1 MKKILIIISILL
13 IFTMITNNVKADT
26 IMIPNEAIRFRVLAN
41 SNNVYDQE
49 IKMDVALSV
58 QDEIYNL
65 LKDETNISSARETIK
80 NNIPK
85 IETVVERIFKEKSYL
100 NTFKVE
106 YGYNYFP
113 EKEYKG
119 VKYEEGNYESLL
131 ITLGEGKGDN
141 WWCVLFPP
149 LCLVEAE
156 ESSEVEYKFFIQ
168 ELIEKYF

>member
-1 MKKILIIISILL
+1 MKKLLIVISIIL
-13 IFTMITNNVKADT
+13 IFTLVTQNVNAEDV
-26 IMIPNEAIRFRVLAN
+26 MIPNEAIRLRILAN
-41 SNNVYDQE
+41 SNSVYDQE
-49 IKMDVALSV
+49 VKMDVAMKV
-58 QDEIYNL
+58 QDEIYKI
-65 LKDETNISSARETIK
+65 LKNEDSIDGAKTTLEE
-80 NNIPK
+80 NIPK
-85 IETVVERIFKEKSYL
+85 LESIVERIFKEKSYM

-106 YGYNYFP
+106 YGYHYFP

-119 VKYEEGNYESLL
+119 VKYDAGEYESLL

-168 ELIEKYF
+168 ELIEKYL

>member
-1 MKKILIIISILL
+1 MKQILIIISIVLV
-13 IFTMITNNVKADT
+13 FTLVTQNVNAEDV
-26 IMIPNEAIRFRVLAN
+26 MIPDEAIRFRVLAN
-41 SNNVYDQE
+41 SNSVYDQE
-49 IKMDVALSV
+49 IKMDVAMEV
-58 QDEIYNL
+58 QDEIYEL
-65 LKDETNISSARETIK
+65 LKNEDNITSAKTTLQE
-80 NNIPK
+80 NIPK
-85 IETVVERIFKEKSYL
+85 LESVVERIFREKSYM

-106 YGYNYFP
+106 YGHHYFP

-119 VKYEEGNYESLL
+119 VKYNEGEYESLL

-168 ELIEKYF
+168 ELIEKYL

>member
-1 MKKILIIISILL
+1 MKKILIIISIIL
-13 IFTMITNNVKADT
+13 IFTLINKNVNADT
-26 IMIPNEAIRFRVLAN
+26 IMIPDEAIRFRVLAN

-49 IKMDVALSV
+49 VKMDVAMSV
-58 QDEIYNL
+58 QDEIYDI
-65 LKDETNISSARETIK
+65 LKDE
-80 NNIPK
+80 NNIEGARQTLKSNIPR
-85 IETVVERIFKEKSYL
+85 IESVVERIFREKNYV

-106 YGYNYFP
+106 YGNNYFP

-119 VKYEEGNYESLL
+119 VKYQEGNYESLL
-131 ITLGEGKGDN
+131 ITLGEGKGEN

>member
-1 MKKILIIISILL
+1 MKKILIIISIVL
-13 IFTMITNNVKADT
+13 IFVLVTQNVNAED

-41 SNNVYDQE
+41 SNGVYDQE
-49 IKMDVALSV
+49 IKMDVAMEV
-58 QDEIYNL
+58 QDEIYNI
-65 LKDETNISSARETIK
+65 LKDEQNIDSAKIK
-80 NNIPK
+80 LQDNIPK
-85 IETVVERIFKEKSYL
+85 IESTVERIFREKSYI

-119 VKYEEGNYESLL
+119 VKYDAGEYESLL

-156 ESSEVEYKFFIQ
+156 ESTEVEYKFFIK
-168 ELIEKYF
+168 ELIDRYF